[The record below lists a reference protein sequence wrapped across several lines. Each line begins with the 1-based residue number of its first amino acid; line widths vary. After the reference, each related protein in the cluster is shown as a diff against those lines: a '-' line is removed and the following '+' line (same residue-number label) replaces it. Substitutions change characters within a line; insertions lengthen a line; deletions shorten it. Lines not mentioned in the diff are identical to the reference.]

1 MPTPTPAPDPLLR
14 VALEIESYV
23 AQAGWDQRPRLFG
36 LVPTAELLAVA
47 DAGPRADTTSDRE
60 TGPESEGGAGD
71 GGAGDRGAGDGG
83 AGDRGAG
90 DGGAGDRGAGDG
102 GAGPGDDSGL
112 SAVEQDWTPSADLE
126 ADLARVAWPE
136 TVSGVALV
144 VERLVVPPE
153 AERGLPSDPDA
164 ALAALAAHPDRRDVR
179 LVAAVTRAGGL
190 MCLLRQKAYD
200 SPEMVAHGP
209 EIATGLLDAL
219 AATLVD

>member
-47 DAGPRADTTSDRE
+47 DAGPLADTTSDRE
-60 TGPESEGGAGD
+60 TGPESEG
-71 GGAGDRGAGDGG
+71 
-83 AGDRGAG
+83 GAG

-179 LVAAVTRAGGL
+179 LVAAVTRAGGR